1 MKVIY
6 NRSTTAS
13 QCKKWCFSSD
23 ICRQALRRSPFSVR
37 RSTST
42 VGFPRE
48 SKISLATTLT
58 IDILRDREERGRVV
72 IGSFSELKIKTDWRL
87 KRWFCFKCENP
98 SWSRRTGSCRSHA
111 AVTLLLLEAGR
122 IKLCIFLRLLS
133 SSRNCSQSRF
143 CAMVLFYTS
152 GSSQFG
158 RQWWGVGIL
167 RSGCISACQCTPCF
181 QVF

>member
-1 MKVIY
+1 MMFFLRHLQTGSAAVTFLCAKVHFHSGVSPGVQDLPG
-6 NRSTTAS
+6 NDADDRHPER
-13 QCKKWCFSSD
+13 QRGERPCCDWFSP
-23 ICRQALRRSPFSVR
+23 C
-37 RSTST
+37 
-42 VGFPRE
+42 
-48 SKISLATTLT
+48 
-58 IDILRDREERGRVV
+58 
-72 IGSFSELKIKTDWRL
+72 SFSELKIKTDWRL